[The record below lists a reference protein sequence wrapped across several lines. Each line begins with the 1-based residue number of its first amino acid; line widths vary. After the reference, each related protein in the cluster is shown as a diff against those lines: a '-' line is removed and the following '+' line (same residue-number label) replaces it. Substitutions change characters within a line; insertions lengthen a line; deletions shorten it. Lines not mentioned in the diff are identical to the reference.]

1 MRRRTLLAF
10 GAAALVLA
18 GRRPARAQASDEVRD
33 RFAAALD
40 SIEAKSGGRLGVAL
54 IEVGGGR
61 RWSSRGSERFPMAS
75 TFKALLAAAVLARVD
90 RGEETLTRRLPV
102 AQADI
107 IAHSPFAQAR
117 VGQEASVGDLCE
129 AAVALSDNASANLL
143 LATIGG
149 PEGLTRFLR
158 SIGDPE
164 TRLDRIEPAMSEAT
178 PGDPR
183 DTTTP
188 EAMATSIEALVFGE
202 ALSPS
207 SRGALTRWLID
218 STTGL
223 ARLRAGLP
231 KDWSAG
237 DKTGS
242 GKHGTTNDV
251 AVIWPSNGGASLVLA
266 SYLTG
271 STLDPGARDAVHA
284 DVARAAVAA
293 VG

>member
-1 MRRRTLLAF
+1 MQRRTVLAF
-10 GAAALVLA
+10 GAAALVFVSRL
-18 GRRPARAQASDEVRD
+18 PARAQAPGAAQD

-40 SIEAKSGGRLGVAL
+40 AIEAKSGGRLGVAL

-61 RWSSRGSERFPMAS
+61 RWSSRGSERFPITS
-75 TFKALLAAAVLARVD
+75 TFKTLLAAAVLARVD
-90 RGEETLTRRLPV
+90 RGEETLTRRLPI
-102 AQADI
+102 AKSDI
-107 IAHSPFAQAR
+107 IEHSPFAQAR
-117 VGQEASVGDLCE
+117 AGQEAGIGDLCE

-158 SIGDPE
+158 SIGDPVS
-164 TRLDRIEPAMSEAT
+164 RLDRIEPALNEAAA
-178 PGDPR
+178 GDPR

-188 EAMATSIEALVFGE
+188 EAMATTVEALVFGE
-202 ALSPS
+202 VLSPS

-237 DKTGS
+237 DKTG
-242 GKHGTTNDV
+242 GGENGTANDV
-251 AVIWPSNGGASLVLA
+251 AVIWPPNGASLVLA

-271 STLDPGARDAVHA
+271 STLDASGRDAVHA

-293 VG
+293 IG

>member
-1 MRRRTLLAF
+1 MRRRTLLAC
-10 GAAALVLA
+10 GAAALAVA
-18 GRRPARAQASDEVRD
+18 GRLPAHAQSVDDARD

-40 SIEAKSGGRLGVAL
+40 AIEAKSGGRLGVAL

-90 RGEETLTRRLPV
+90 RGEETLQRRLPV
-102 AQADI
+102 KSADI
-107 IAHSPFAQAR
+107 LPHSPFAQAR

-143 LATIGG
+143 LETIGG
-149 PEGLTRFLR
+149 PDGLTKFLR
-158 SIGDPE
+158 SIGDPAS
-164 TRLDRIEPAMSEAT
+164 RLDRIEPGLNEAA

-188 EAMATSIEALVFGE
+188 EAMATTVEALVFGE
-202 ALSPS
+202 VLSPS
-207 SRGALTRWLID
+207 SRGALTRWLVD

-231 KDWSAG
+231 KGWSAG

-242 GKHGTTNDV
+242 GENGTANDV
-251 AVIWPSNGGASLVLA
+251 AVIWPPNGASLVLA

-271 STLDPGARDAVHA
+271 STLDAAGRDAVHA

-293 VG
+293 IG